1 MKLTKEKLN
10 KIEYKS
16 IKDFYEKFDR
26 FDSLEDKMKFTTRYL
41 LAHDA
46 AKTYDYPLHTAIMFA
61 KLKIAETINKTG
73 EKDNLRANM
82 FLSKPY
88 DYLKEEAKIL
98 TEELEKEDVLVGNK
112 LSLKNVAKNLSE
124 DDLIGGKT
132 RLERAERNRSF
143 HVFEY
148 NLGQLVGGAKE
159 IDESFEATKPGFFS
173 RLFRTSSRQYN
184 DLKTAYKD
192 FFDEK
197 SNNHGNLGMLR
208 QAARRYLAYKVPN
221 WKEGEILSNEEFNS
235 LSKTARAR
243 TQFSI
248 KLIKAIDDALEYQKG
263 YDDVVNE
270 ADTKNVSYSDIQL
283 ADEKANSLE
292 SLESNQFQKKVVLD
306 LNDKEDLDDSMEDDM
321 EPSQSMEISKQ

>member
-1 MKLTKEKLN
+1 MPKLN
-10 KIEYKS
+10 KEALNN
-16 IKDFYEKFDR
+16 IKYV
-26 FDSLEDKMKFTTRYL
+26 SLEDYASNVNKYNNLNDKIKFTTRYL
-41 LAHDA
+41 LHNDGH
-46 AKTYDYPLHTAIMFA
+46 KDYSLM
-61 KLKIAETINKTG
+61 ETIEFARKTVADAMA
-73 EKDNLRANM
+73 KANDYDNLRANM

-112 LSLKNVAKNLSE
+112 LSLKNVVKNLSE

-143 HVFEY
+143 HVVEY
-148 NLGQLVGGAKE
+148 NLAQLVGGAKE
-159 IDESFEATKPGFFS
+159 IDEAFEATKPGFFS
-173 RLFRTSSRQYN
+173 RLFHTSSRQYN
-184 DLKTAYKD
+184 DLKAAYKD

-197 SNNHGNLGMLR
+197 SNNHGNLGLLR

-263 YDDVVNE
+263 YDNVVND
-270 ADTKNVSYSDIQL
+270 ANAKNVSYSDIQL

-292 SLESNQFQKKVVLD
+292 SLQSNQFQKKVVLD
-306 LNDKEDLDDSMEDDM
+306 LDDKEDLDDSMEDDM
-321 EPSQSMEISKQ
+321 VASQSMEISKQ